1 LPSERVEHAERLKR
15 NVSSWQKGEHLP
27 QIGARS
33 QVEGLLPPA
42 REDLVEEAI
51 SFSDF
56 RARIFEQ
63 LRLLLHERA
72 FLGRAFLAGLVAG
85 CLLAFLIP
93 ARYESSA
100 QLMPPDNQAGSG
112 LALLAAMSN
121 RASGGNGG
129 GGGAMGAVA
138 GDLLGLKSSGA
149 LFIGILNSRTVEDRL
164 IDRFQLKKAYSL
176 SLDEEARKKLAA
188 NTAIS
193 EDRKSGIISI
203 AVTDRDPRRAAALTQ
218 GYVEEL
224 NQLSAELSTSAAHR
238 ERVFLEQRLHAVKQ
252 DLDDASEKFSQF
264 SSKNTTID
272 IKEQAKA
279 MVEGA
284 SVLQGQLIAAE
295 SELKGLEQI
304 YTPSNVRVKAV
315 AARIAEL
322 QKQLEKLSGKG
333 YGDPQTATAD
343 ENHDLYPSIRQL
355 PLLGVTYADLYR
367 RTKIQEI
374 VYETLT
380 QQYELAKVQEA
391 KELPSIKVLDAAKV
405 PERKSFPP
413 RLLIIL
419 GVAMV
424 FGAAAALM
432 VIARSKWEN
441 TDESDPGKL
450 FAQEVLV
457 TVSARAQHQPG
468 NGFNGHARSTIWSRM
483 KERRAKLPNS
493 DF

>member
-1 LPSERVEHAERLKR
+1 MRKDSSEM
-15 NVSSWQKGEHLP
+15 VSGWQKGEHVP
-27 QIGARS
+27 QIGVRP
-33 QVEGLLPPA
+33 QIEGPLA
-42 REDLVEEAI
+42 STREDLADETL

-56 RARIFEQ
+56 RARIFEH
-63 LRLLLHERA
+63 LRLLLRERS
-72 FLGRAFLAGLVAG
+72 FLGRAFLTGLLAG

-93 ARYESSA
+93 SRYESSA
-100 QLMPPDNQAGSG
+100 QLMPPDNQGGSG

-121 RASGGNGG
+121 KGGGSGG

-164 IDRFQLKKAYSL
+164 IDRFQLKKVYSL
-176 SLDEEARKKLAA
+176 DLDEEARKRLAA
-188 NTAIS
+188 NTSVS

-203 AVTDRDPRRAAALTQ
+203 TITDKDPKRAAAITQ
-218 GYVEEL
+218 GYIEEL

-238 ERVFLEQRLHAVKQ
+238 ERVFLEGRLRAVKQ

-264 SSKNTTID
+264 SSKNSTID

-315 AARIAEL
+315 AARISEL
-322 QKQLEKLSGKG
+322 QRQLEKLSGRG
-333 YGDPQTATAD
+333 YGDPEQPSD
-343 ENHDLYPSIRQL
+343 VPRELYPSIRQL

-367 RTKIQEI
+367 RTRIQEI

-380 QQYELAKVQEA
+380 QQFELAKVQEA
-391 KELPSIKVLDAAKV
+391 KELPSVKVLDAARV

-413 RLLIIL
+413 RLLITF
-419 GVAMV
+419 GVAILFAV
-424 FGAAAALM
+424 VGAL
-432 VIARSKWEN
+432 VIFARTKWDN
-441 TDESDPGKL
+441 TDGSDPGKL
-450 FAQEVLV
+450 FAKEVLV
-457 TVSARAQHQPG
+457 TVSARTPWLLPTNGQHVT
-468 NGFNGHARSTIWSRM
+468 ARETIWSRM
-483 KERRAKLPNS
+483 RRRREKMPDSGL
-493 DF
+493 